1 MLERIRRPSVPTVP
15 QVAHAETTLLT
26 QTMLPMAPPIT
37 CIATINIA
45 GSPRRIAAANC
56 SVENNV
62 FDTVAEPEI
71 KAPITPMSGDTTM

>member
-1 MLERIRRPSVPTVP
+1 MERIRRPSVPTVP
-15 QVAHAETTLLT
+15 QVAHAETILLT

-62 FDTVAEPEI
+62 FYTVAEPEI